1 MNNNN
6 SMSMEAQHQ
15 QRQLALQLLDNPM
28 VQQMMQQTLQEN
40 PDLFRSML
48 QAQQPQLF
56 QQLFGNGGLPPELAN
71 QFLQTMMQP
80 ETMRNM
86 LQWQERQY
94 GGGGAAAAAAPQQ
107 QQPQQLPL
115 DFANLLTEGPLSPSA
130 QPPGANASGAALDF
144 GSLLQSLQASS
155 SSAVSS
161 SMSPRPGQP
170 AAAADRFRFQLQ
182 SLYDMG
188 FDDELANVAA
198 LEAVGGNVNRAVDR
212 LLSQPPAA
220 TVHQVATTSDSSA
233 ETTTADA
240 GDHSDNN
247 SNNNNDTPEPPAP
260 PKDAAEK
267 KND

>member
-1 MNNNN
+1 MTMMNHLSNNDR
-6 SMSMEAQHQ
+6 SMEAQHQ

-40 PDLFRSML
+40 PDMFRSML
-48 QAQQPQLF
+48 QAQEPQLF
-56 QQLFGNGGLPPELAN
+56 QQLFGGNGLPPELAN
-71 QFLQTMMQP
+71 QLLQTMMQP
-80 ETMRNM
+80 ETMRNI
-86 LQWQERQY
+86 LQLPEHLY
-94 GGGGAAAAAAPQQ
+94 GGGAAAARQ
-107 QQPQQLPL
+107 
-115 DFANLLTEGPLSPSA
+115 DFANLMLGGSVSPSS
-130 QPPGANASGAALDF
+130 PPGGAALDF

-155 SSAVSS
+155 SSNSRSS
-161 SMSPRPGQP
+161 SSSALSSPPPARTGQP

-212 LLSQPPAA
+212 LLSQPPATASAAA
-220 TVHQVATTSDSSA
+220 TSHVATTSDSST

-240 GDHSDNN
+240 GDHNS
-247 SNNNNDTPEPPAP
+247 SNNADAPEPPAP
-260 PKDAAEK
+260 PKDATEK